1 MQIKNA
7 KSIRKTTAK
16 KEMKKD
22 FYGKI
27 NSQRHTN
34 KHSINLQINVPEQ
47 EKKRKRQN
55 ERKKVERKHTQEL
68 KCYLLWYIYATYVMI
83 YINGA
88 QQCVL

>member
-1 MQIKNA
+1 MQKHKKNY
-7 KSIRKTTAK
+7 S
-16 KEMKKD
+16 KERD

-47 EKKRKRQN
+47 KKWKESRMKT
-55 ERKKVERKHTQEL
+55 ERKHTQEL

-88 QQCVL
+88 QQCVV